1 MLQTL
6 LSPGALQSPPRGEVA
21 SESHVAP
28 HPPKSMPPEVS
39 VHAESAPLSPRRQGA
54 ARTPCVGSWWEVAR
68 WLWGQGWGS
77 ICSFGGSR
85 AAAVR
90 SDPLGQM
97 GHTGQAGELRRGE
110 EPGPEGGRRRWAG
123 ASWRSGHRAGRRT
136 CGRAGLVTGE
146 ASACLQAPGPV
157 LAGCSGK
164 SWAVEGLGFRG
175 AWRACSPERGFP
187 PACVCEC
194 TYVRVHTRV
203 CRMAPRAD
211 LHPDGRPAPCSLPG
225 PRPP

>member
-6 LSPGALQSPPRGEVA
+6 LSPGALQSPPRGE
-21 SESHVAP
+21 VAP

-68 WLWGQGWGS
+68 AGGASVPSGVAGLPQFEATLWGRWGTLARQVS
-77 ICSFGGSR
+77 S
-85 AAAVR
+85 
-90 SDPLGQM
+90 
-97 GHTGQAGELRRGE
+97 AGERSQALKAGGGGG
-110 EPGPEGGRRRWAG
+110 PGRPGGLG
-123 ASWRSGHRAGRRT
+123 TGPSPRT

-146 ASACLQAPGPV
+146 ASACLQAPGPM

-187 PACVCEC
+187 SACVCEC